1 MARDSSVNKRSTNCH
16 APRKRGIQYPSAVAL
31 IEMRWL
37 LDRPLSRAMTR
48 KLMELVADK
57 S

>member
-1 MARDSSVNKRSTNCH
+1 VLQLGVIARLDRAIQWQLHDPIGRSR
-16 APRKRGIQYPSAVAL
+16 ALYKIQ
-31 IEMRWL
+31 WL

-48 KLMELVADK
+48 KLKQLFPGV